1 MDGSAPVVVS
11 ALPFDGTLAD
21 AFADSVRA
29 DCVAAPVGRLTT
41 RVLRPVVGAFASG
54 QHGMPRVPGV
64 RSEGYAL
71 GQNSAEI
78 LHNSDI

>member
-29 DCVAAPVGRLTT
+29 DCVAAP